1 MNKHVKVVFLTM
13 SAMVFFAANSLLC
26 RMALTNTSIDPASFT
41 FVRIVAGAVALWL
54 ITPFRGA
61 VSGRHGNWL
70 SAGSLFLYCASFSLA
85 YLALTAATGAL
96 ILFGTV
102 QISMISHGLWSG
114 ERPSLRQVI
123 GLAVAFGGLCWL
135 VLPGLSAPP
144 LWGSLLMMVAGV
156 AWGVYSI
163 RGKGLADPTLAT
175 AGNFL
180 RAVPFAL
187 GFGFLALPWLSLDAT
202 GALYAVASGAIT
214 SGLGYAV
221 WYTALGGLSSTQAAT
236 AQLTVPAIAASGG
249 AVLLA
254 EPITWHLIISSIAI
268 LGGAAVVIMEKQRR
282 SKQG

>member
-61 VSGRHGNWL
+61 VSGRHGNWF

>member
-61 VSGRHGNWL
+61 VSGRHGNWF

-102 QISMISHGLWSG
+102 QITMISHGLWSG

>member
-26 RMALTNTSIDPASFT
+26 RMALTQTAIDPASFT
-41 FVRIVAGAVALWL
+41 LVRIAAGAVALWL
-54 ITPFRGA
+54 IIQFRGA
-61 VSGRHGNWL
+61 VSARHGNWV

-96 ILFGTV
+96 ILFGMV
-102 QISMISHGLWSG
+102 QITMVSYGLWSG
-114 ERPSLRQVI
+114 ERPSLRQGV
-123 GLAVAFGGLCWL
+123 GLVVAFGGLCWL

-144 LWGSLLMMVAGV
+144 LWGSLLMVIAGM
-156 AWGVYSI
+156 AWGIYSI
-163 RGKGLADPTLAT
+163 RGKRAPDPTLAT

-180 RAVPFAL
+180 RAVPFAV
-187 GFGFLALPWLSLDAT
+187 GFALLALPWLSLDAT
-202 GALYAVASGAIT
+202 GVLYGAASGAIT

-221 WYTALGGLSSTQAAT
+221 WYTALGGLNSTQAAT

-254 EPITWHLIISSIAI
+254 EPITWHLILSSIAI
-268 LGGAAVVIMEKQRR
+268 LGGAAVVILDRQRQ
-282 SKQG
+282 SK

>member
-1 MNKHVKVVFLTM
+1 VNKHVKVVFLTM

-26 RMALTNTSIDPASFT
+26 RMALTQTAIDPASFT
-41 FVRIVAGAVALWL
+41 LVRIAAGAVALWL
-54 ITPFRGA
+54 IVQFHGA
-61 VSGRHGNWL
+61 VSGRHGNWV

-96 ILFGTV
+96 ILFGMV
-102 QISMISHGLWSG
+102 QITMVSYGVWSG
-114 ERPSLRQVI
+114 ERPSLRQII
-123 GLAVAFGGLCWL
+123 GLLVAFGGLCWL

-144 LWGSLLMMVAGV
+144 LWGSLLMVVAGI

-163 RGKGLADPTLAT
+163 RGKGSADPTLAT
-175 AGNFL
+175 ACNFL
-180 RAVPFAL
+180 RAVPFAV

-202 GALYAVASGAIT
+202 GVLYGAASGAIT

-249 AVLLA
+249 AVFLA

-268 LGGAAVVIMEKQRR
+268 LGGAAVVILERQR
-282 SKQG
+282 QGR